1 MLAVSC
7 LCENEVEKLWYLL
20 LKSQKGG
27 KKIKV
32 GLEPGQ
38 LVLYLVVIFPLAH
51 PVFVNFEEEC
61 WAIAVTFALLLQLH
75 VWVMKNN
82 CTL

>member
-1 MLAVSC
+1 M
-7 LCENEVEKLWYLL
+7 EKLQYLL
-20 LKSQKGG
+20 LKGQKRG

-32 GLEPGQ
+32 GLKPGQ
-38 LVLYLVVIFPLAH
+38 FVLYLVVIFPLAH

-61 WAIAVTFALLLQLH
+61 CVITVTFALLLQLH

>member
-1 MLAVSC
+1 MVSFI
-7 LCENEVEKLWYLL
+7 EKP
-20 LKSQKGG
+20 KRG

-61 WAIAVTFALLLQLH
+61 WAITVTFALLLQLH